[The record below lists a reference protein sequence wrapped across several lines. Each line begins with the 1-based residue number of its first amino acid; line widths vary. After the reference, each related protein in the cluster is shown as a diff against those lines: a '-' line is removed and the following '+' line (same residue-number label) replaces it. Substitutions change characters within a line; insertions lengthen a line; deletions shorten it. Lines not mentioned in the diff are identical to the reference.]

1 MMRLLLFV
9 KECGEWG
16 WMREAPPSRKTG
28 KGSSESVQKR
38 KQLSIQQRLLK
49 GEVASCALIV
59 VHIWV
64 GTVKGF

>member
-49 GEVASCALIV
+49 GEIAYL
-59 VHIWV
+59 VH
-64 GTVKGF
+64 